1 MLDIGLVSCYGIS
14 CIIWCNLVNFGKV
27 SYFFYCYMISILEDD
42 KLGFFFYL
50 GCWGKKEG
58 GGGFIIVL
66 LEFLILFF

>member
-42 KLGFFFYL
+42 KLGFFFIWDV
-50 GCWGKKEG
+50 GEKRKG